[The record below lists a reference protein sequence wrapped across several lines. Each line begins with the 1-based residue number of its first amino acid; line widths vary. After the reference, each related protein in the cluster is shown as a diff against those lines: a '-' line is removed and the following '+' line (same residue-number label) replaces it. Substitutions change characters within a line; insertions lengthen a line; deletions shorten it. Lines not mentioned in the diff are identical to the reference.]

1 MDSHGGVQLRLG
13 RRPGGEEAGQE
24 GCRSPGGGHELGRPA
39 RPSWR
44 WQGSGKRYW
53 SVWWCWCGGHGI
65 WRLGVK
71 RGRCQSS
78 AGTSARNAV
87 ALPCKE
93 EETGIKSP
101 GGGTKA
107 VLSHPAG
114 RAVLRDCER
123 QPAQRGCPH
132 RDCYKYIPR
141 NTSMSTSESPGPGFN

>member
-1 MDSHGGVQLRLG
+1 MDSHGGVRLRLG

-24 GCRSPGGGHELGRPA
+24 GYRSQGWGHELGYPA

-44 WQGSGKRYW
+44 WQGSGKRSW

-93 EETGIKSP
+93 EETGIKPP
-101 GGGTKA
+101 GRGTKA
-107 VLSHPAG
+107 
-114 RAVLRDCER
+114 RCW
-123 QPAQRGCPH
+123 PH
-132 RDCYKYIPR
+132 RKCPYPEQ
-141 NTSMSTSESPGPGFN
+141 SSEWPVLGLPAPHLALRVQTAAHPPILGGGQC